1 MNNAQTIV
9 RPPFQNIVLEEI
21 RRIAQRDGDAPGIQA
36 FVKET
41 GITKGRII
49 GVLWAKWGDA
59 LIEAGYQ
66 PKVLQVRFDDEHV
79 LREIATAFRKFGRIP
94 STAELRL
101 HAAQTPGFPAHNTLT
116 NRFDGR
122 ADMLGRLAK
131 FVAEKEEFSTV
142 KAMLDERPQTQ
153 ARQVSPVRSE
163 GTVYLIRFGPHYK
176 IGRSNDGFRRA
187 REIKT
192 LLPEDGEIIHFIT
205 TDDPVGIEA
214 YWHNRFKDQRLRG
227 EWFKLS
233 ASDVAA
239 FKRRRFQ

>member
-1 MNNAQTIV
+1 MSDAQTATRASL
-9 RPPFQNIVLEEI
+9 RPVVLDEI
-21 RRIAQRDGDAPGIQA
+21 KRLARRDGEAPGIQA
-36 FVKET
+36 FVRET

-59 LIEAGYQ
+59 LTEAGFA
-66 PKVLQVRFDDEHV
+66 PKELQVRFEDDHV
-79 LREIATAFRKFGRIP
+79 LEAIASAFQKFGRIP

-101 HAAQTPGFPAHNTLT
+101 HATQTEGFPAHNTLT

-122 ADMLGRLAK
+122 ADMFNRLAA
-131 FVAEKEEFSTV
+131 FVENKPDLADV
-142 KAMLDERPQTQ
+142 AAMLVDRP
-153 ARQVSPVRSE
+153 AVRSRSASTQSAD
-163 GTVYLIRFGPHYK
+163 GSVYLIRFGPHYK
-176 IGRSNDGFRRA
+176 IGRSNDALRRA

-233 ASDVAA
+233 ATDVAA
-239 FKRRRFQ
+239 FQRRRFQ